1 MSGRQQPEPLLD
13 EPSTYARTAFRPG
26 ALVLIALNS
35 PREKF
40 WGALLEISPA
50 GISVRGLDLNSL
62 EDFARQLRAGDP
74 VAPAAVFFPMHRIE
88 RMELDVRSGEIPSL
102 GERFE
107 SKSGRAISSVFDLP
121 GGVQPEITVGCT
133 LSQAQRRLVR
143 ATFDAVGQDF
153 ARAAELLDLKEDE
166 LRSWLA
172 R

>member
-1 MSGRQQPEPLLD
+1 MSGRPQPEPLLD
-13 EPSTYARTAFRPG
+13 APPTSARTAFHPG
-26 ALVLIALNS
+26 ALVLIALNT

-40 WGALLEISPA
+40 WGALLEVSPA
-50 GISVRGLDLNSL
+50 GVSVRGLDLNSL

-107 SKSGRAISSVFDLP
+107 SKSGRATSSVFDLP
-121 GGVQPEITVGCT
+121 GVQPEITVGCT
-133 LSQAQRRLVR
+133 LAQAQRRLVR

>member
-1 MSGRQQPEPLLD
+1 MRSRPQPEPLA
-13 EPSTYARTAFRPG
+13 EPVAVANAFHAG
-26 ALVLIALNS
+26 ALVLIALSS

-50 GISVRGLDLNSL
+50 GLSVRGLDLNSL

-74 VAPAAVFFPMHRIE
+74 VAPAVVFFPMHRIE

-107 SKSGRAISSVFDLP
+107 SKCGRATGSVFDLAS
-121 GGVQPEITVGCT
+121 GIQPEITVGCT

-143 ATFDAVGQDF
+143 ATYDAVGQDL
-153 ARAAELLDLKEDE
+153 ARAAELLDLSEAD

>member
-1 MSGRQQPEPLLD
+1 MSGKSQPEPLLSA
-13 EPSTYARTAFRPG
+13 PLPQTAFHPG
-26 ALVLIALNS
+26 ALVLIALNT

-50 GISVRGLDLNSL
+50 GVSVRGLDLNSL

-107 SKSGRAISSVFDLP
+107 AKAGRATSTVFDLP
-121 GGVQPEITVGCT
+121 SGIQPEITVGCT
-133 LSQAQRRLVR
+133 IAQAQRRLVH
-143 ATFDAVGQDF
+143 ATFDAVGQDV
-153 ARAAELLDLKEDE
+153 ARAAELLDLSEAE

>member
-1 MSGRQQPEPLLD
+1 MSGRPQSEPLT
-13 EPSTYARTAFRPG
+13 EPAAPAPAAFRPG
-26 ALVLIALNS
+26 ALVLIALSS

-50 GISVRGLDLNSL
+50 GVSVRGLDLNSL
-62 EDFARQLRAGDP
+62 EDFARQLRSGDP

-107 SKSGRAISSVFDLP
+107 SKAGRATGSVFGLP
-121 GGVQPEITVGCT
+121 SGIQPEITVGCT

-143 ATFDAVGQDF
+143 ATYDAVGHDS
-153 ARAAELLDLKEDE
+153 ARAAELLDLSEDE
-166 LRSWLA
+166 LRSWLSQ
-172 R
+172 